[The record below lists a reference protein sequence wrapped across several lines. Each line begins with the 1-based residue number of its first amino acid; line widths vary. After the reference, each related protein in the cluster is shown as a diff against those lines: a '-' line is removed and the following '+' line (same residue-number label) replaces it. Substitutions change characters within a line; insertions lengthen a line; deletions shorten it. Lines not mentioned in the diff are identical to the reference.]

1 MSIETS
7 GAMTSGAIT
16 IRDPAMEQRDH
27 TAFDAPT
34 RPRTLWQQAIRDT
47 LSHAGARAGVVWLAV
62 LAFFAVFSPFVAN
75 SHPIAL
81 KVNGHWSSPLLHNL
95 LPSDVLL
102 LLATLVVIVV
112 SVGRWLVFWKGL
124 AVTLV
129 IVLLAAPLAYRL
141 VAPPLNVDYSRYRVW
156 AAQGYVQSVVYTPV
170 PFSPS
175 DRLRD
180 QPGARLHAPNAV
192 HWFGTDTN
200 GADVFS
206 NIVHASRVALSIG
219 FMATGISV
227 LIGIII
233 GGLEGYYVGA
243 LDLLLMRFIEIVES
257 IPRLIL
263 LITISAFARHRNIYL
278 MMTIIGLTGWTS
290 YARFVRAEFF
300 TLRNRDFVQAAIAG
314 GFPKRLIIFRQ
325 MLPNA
330 LTPVLVT
337 TTFGVASAILYEAT
351 LSFLGLGLVDEP
363 SWGALLQQARAG
375 GTGFIWW
382 IALFPGLAIFLTVFS
397 YNLIGEAVRDALDPK
412 LRKRD

>member
-1 MSIETS
+1 MSIEISGATSS
-7 GAMTSGAIT
+7 GAMAIAG
-16 IRDPAMEQRDH
+16 PATGKAEQVPPEMP
-27 TAFDAPT
+27 A
-34 RPRTLWQQAIRDT
+34 RPRTLWQQAIVDT
-47 LSHAGARAGVVWLAV
+47 LSHAGARAGLAWLAV
-62 LAFFAVFSPFVAN
+62 LAFFAIFSPFVAN
-75 SHPIAL
+75 THPIAL
-81 KVNGHWSSPLLHNL
+81 KMNGHWSSPLLHNL
-95 LPSDVLL
+95 MPSDVLL
-102 LLATLVVIVV
+102 LLATAVVIVLA
-112 SVGRWLVFWKGL
+112 VGRWLVFWKALLLTVG
-124 AVTLV
+124 
-129 IVLLAAPLAYRL
+129 IILLAAWPVYRL
-141 VAPPLNVDYSRYRVW
+141 VTPPVNVDYSQYRVW
-156 AAQGYVQSVVYTPV
+156 AAQGYIQSIVYTPV
-170 PFSPS
+170 PYSPS

-180 QPGARLHAPNAV
+180 QPTARLHAPSPV

-227 LIGIII
+227 VIGIII
-233 GGLEGYYVGA
+233 GGLMGYYVGVF
-243 LDLLLMRFIEIVES
+243 DLLGMRLIEIVES
-257 IPRLIL
+257 VPRLIL

-278 MMTIIGLTGWTS
+278 MMAIIGLTGWTS
-290 YARFVRAEFF
+290 YARFIRAEFF
-300 TLRNRDFVQAAIAG
+300 TLRSRDFVQAAVAQ
-314 GFPKRLIIFRQ
+314 GFPQRLIIFRQ